1 MNVLQITNTV
11 CTDTNQMTGVN
22 RVAKQLSEFWANF
35 FHDQNYQAYFCE
47 DEGMSPLFKA
57 SFRLSNPL
65 NADAFEFFLQ
75 EKEIDAILYNF
86 AGNHMIKVLPDIC
99 RIARKHNIRV
109 VYCLHF
115 MPGYE
120 GCSYGSFEEFQY
132 SIISR
137 KAVLDKLKKWMI
149 SLSKPFS
156 TKLIQRGL
164 KRKYE
169 PAYLECDKVVVF
181 SEPYIDEYLHIERG
195 HNRGKFAVIPNP
207 LSFSEFLPASEM
219 KNKKK
224 EVIVVGRLVEAQK
237 RVSAALKVWR
247 LVEQNPLLNE
257 WTLSIV
263 GGGKDEPFYRWLAEK
278 YQLKRISFEGRQDP
292 KPYYKRASIMMST
305 SAYEGWPMVMME
317 AMPMGCCC
325 LGFDSYDAIH
335 DIIEDGVNGRI
346 IPDNDIKGY
355 YQALSDLM
363 QDENKRI
370 AIGKSTIE
378 SSKRFSMDII
388 GKKWRDVLVG

>member
-11 CTDTNQMTGVN
+11 CSDSNQPTGVN
-22 RVAKQLSEFWANF
+22 RVVTQLSEYWVDS

-47 DEGMSPLFKA
+47 DGGISPLFKA
-57 SFRLSNPL
+57 SYLLSNPL
-65 NADAFEFFLQ
+65 DDTSFEAFLIENQ
-75 EKEIDAILYNF
+75 IDVILFNF
-86 AGNHMIKVLPDIC
+86 AAKQMLGILKEVC

-137 KAVLDKLKKWMI
+137 KAVLDKLKKWVI

-156 TKLIQRGL
+156 TKMIQWML

-169 PAYLECDKVVVF
+169 LAYLECDKVVVF
-181 SEPYIDEYLHIERG
+181 SEPYIDEFLRIVRG
-195 HNRGKFAVIPNP
+195 NKREKFTVIPNP
-207 LSFSEFLPASEM
+207 LSFSDFLSEELL
-219 KNKKK
+219 KTKKK
-224 EVIVVGRLVEAQK
+224 EVIYVGRFQESQK
-237 RVSAALKVWR
+237 KVSAALKVWR
-247 LVEQNPLLNE
+247 LVERNSLLDE
-257 WTLSIV
+257 WTLNIV
-263 GGGKDEPFYRWLAEK
+263 GSGKDESFYRWLVKK
-278 YQLKRISFEGRQDP
+278 YHLKRVSFEGRQDP
-292 KPYYKRASIMMST
+292 KPYYRRASIMMST
-305 SAYEGWPMVMME
+305 AAYEGWPMVMME

-346 IPDNDIKGY
+346 IPNNDIKGY

-370 AIGKSTIE
+370 AIGKSAIE